1 MNRDADPEALAL
13 IDVAMASGTRL
24 AEETL
29 TSLNAHGDLSAP
41 PGSRPWAIAVRR
53 ELQSAIHDRESDT
66 LTLKRFLRLMEQHEG
81 YKALTDARG
90 RPFRS
95 YRAFCEA
102 RHPIGLGYDPEVLQL
117 VIDERKEAKERA
129 AQPKKLLNVGPPTK
143 EEHLN
148 NPAHNRVIQYGS
160 TNADY
165 LTARIARDHPDILER
180 MKAGE
185 YKSVRAAAI
194 DAGIVK
200 VPTTLEKL
208 NRAWEMAS
216 PEDQAAF
223 LARIR
228 AEVTS

>member
-1 MNRDADPEALAL
+1 MNHDDDPEALAL
-13 IDVAMASGTRL
+13 IDVAMAPGTRL

-66 LTLKRFLRLMEQHEG
+66 MNLKRFLLLMEEHEG

-90 RPFRS
+90 KTFRS

-102 RHPIGLGYDPEVLQL
+102 RHPIGLGYDPEMLQL
-117 VIDERKEAKERA
+117 VIAERKTAEQRA
-129 AQPKKLLNVGPPTK
+129 TVASPQSPPGGDRKSEQFQAYNVSLKHG
-143 EEHLN
+143 N
-148 NPAHNRVIQYGS
+148 NPE
-160 TNADY
+160 Y
-165 LTARIARDHPDILER
+165 LTARIARDRPDILER

-208 NRAWEMAS
+208 NRTWEMAS
-216 PEDQAAF
+216 PEERAAF
-223 LARIR
+223 WTRIR
-228 AEVTS
+228 AEAQS

>member
-1 MNRDADPEALAL
+1 MNRDDDPEALAL

-24 AEETL
+24 GEETL

-66 LTLKRFLRLMEQHEG
+66 LTLKRFLRLMEEHEG

-90 RPFRS
+90 ETFRS

-102 RHPIGLGYDPEVLQL
+102 RHPIGLGYDPEMLQL
-117 VIDERKEAKERA
+117 VIDERKA
-129 AQPKKLLNVGPPTK
+129 AQARASTAGP
-143 EEHLN
+143 LA
-148 NPAHNRVIQYGS
+148 AHGEIGNGRSRDSVSISNGKRD
-160 TNADY
+160 ADY
-165 LTARIARDHPDILER
+165 LTARIARDRPDILER

-216 PEDQAAF
+216 PDERAAF
-223 LARIR
+223 LARI
-228 AEVTS
+228 AHEGSS